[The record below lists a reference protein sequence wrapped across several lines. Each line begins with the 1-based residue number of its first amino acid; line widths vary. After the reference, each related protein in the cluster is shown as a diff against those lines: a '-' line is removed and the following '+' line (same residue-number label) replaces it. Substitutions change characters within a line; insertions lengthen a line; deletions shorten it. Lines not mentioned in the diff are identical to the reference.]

1 MEVWIQKLYATQRTS
16 SLNIKI
22 MRHMNSIVTPTGKA
36 VYPHVNEP
44 NFRFDTN
51 GMYSIKLHLSEDDFN
66 AFKAN
71 VDQIVEAQYSAECAK
86 QGGKKVRRSD
96 SSPIRITSEGDF
108 EVYAKQ
114 AAKKDTKKGTLEF
127 SVGIF
132 DSKAR
137 PSNAQIGGGSTVKL
151 AVKPWCWYNPSLGF
165 GYTLQ
170 LQSVQ
175 VLELVEFSSGGNVFG
190 EEDGSYEAESFGE
203 AFAQDTEDVSSSS
216 AANF

>member
-1 MEVWIQKLYATQRTS
+1 
-16 SLNIKI
+16 
-22 MRHMNSIVTPTGKA
+22 MNTTVTPTGKA

-51 GMYSIKLHLSEDDFN
+51 GMYSIKLHLKEDQYN
-66 AFKAN
+66 AFKSKIDAT
-71 VDQIVEAQYSAECAK
+71 VEAQYAAECAK
-86 QGGKKVRRSD
+86 QGGKKLRRAD
-96 SSPIRITSEGDF
+96 STPIRITPEGDF
-108 EVYAKQ
+108 EIYAKQ
-114 AAKKDTKKGTLEF
+114 AAKKDTKKGVLEF

-137 PSNAQIGGGSTVKL
+137 PSNAQVGGGSTVKL
-151 AVKPWCWYNPSLGF
+151 AVKPWCWFNPSLGF

-175 VLELVEFSSGGNVFG
+175 VLELVEYSNNGNVFG
-190 EEDGSYEAESFGE
+190 EEDGSYQAESFGE
-203 AFAQDTEDVSSSS
+203 AFAQDSDDASTSP